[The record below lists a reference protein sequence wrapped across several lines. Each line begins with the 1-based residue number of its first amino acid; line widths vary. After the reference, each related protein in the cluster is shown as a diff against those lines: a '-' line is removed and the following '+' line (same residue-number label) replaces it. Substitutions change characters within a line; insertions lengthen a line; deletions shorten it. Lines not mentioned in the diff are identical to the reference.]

1 MSGSVY
7 NNAARCAI
15 ARDTPL
21 RPSDPVPRR
30 ARRREIPG
38 VPSSPR
44 RNSHPF
50 SPLSDAPSNPHPS
63 RLSRGRGRASL
74 FGDANSV
81 EMQMKQDPESL
92 ERENDAA
99 IDHMGDRVAMLR
111 KITSGIHDEA
121 ESHHR
126 LLDGLSDNMGGIGGG
141 LKETMSHFNKVFV
154 ENKNGRQFCYMV
166 GGITFTI
173 WFFYR
178 VAASG

>member
-7 NNAARCAI
+7 TNAARCVT

-21 RPSDPVPRR
+21 GLSDPAPRR

-38 VPSSPR
+38 VPSSPP
-44 RNSHPF
+44 RNSRPF
-50 SPLSDAPSNPHPS
+50 PPLTSPPNPPPS

-173 WFFYR
+173 WFLYR